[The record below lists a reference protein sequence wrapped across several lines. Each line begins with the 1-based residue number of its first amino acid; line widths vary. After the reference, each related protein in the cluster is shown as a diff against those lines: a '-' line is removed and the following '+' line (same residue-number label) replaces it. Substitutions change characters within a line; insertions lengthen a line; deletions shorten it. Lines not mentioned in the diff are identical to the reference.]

1 MSELG
6 VRGNESELAERGNR
20 EGRVGIVNGMGE
32 AEGDSSSA
40 SRGKMGDVGDAP
52 GVFLRT

>member
-1 MSELG
+1 LG